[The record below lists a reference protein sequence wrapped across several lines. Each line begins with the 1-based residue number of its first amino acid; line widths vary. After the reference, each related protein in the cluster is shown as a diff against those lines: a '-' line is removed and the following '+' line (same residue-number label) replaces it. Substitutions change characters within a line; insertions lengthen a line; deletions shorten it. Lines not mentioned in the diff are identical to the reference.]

1 MTSASR
7 VVLLALAS
15 RVLVLGLM
23 MLADWTFADLDS
35 SARLQGYPCA
45 GQQASEP
52 QGELRWYIRL
62 SRDCGRSPGS
72 KSGVPALRRHR
83 RRRRLPLPVAS

>member
-15 RVLVLGLM
+15 RALVLGLM
-23 MLADWTFADLDS
+23 LLSDWTFADLDS
-35 SARLQGYPCA
+35 STRLQGYPCA

-52 QGELRWYIRL
+52 QGELRCASGTPRA
-62 SRDCGRSPGS
+62 CGRSPGS